1 MASRRC
7 SRSARAWQAA
17 AARLVLRVALF
28 CTVAADAPAGVRN
41 EREQYSRLR
50 FAAGTFGARHPLAE
64 VAAQTWRRFV
74 PAWLVTTAVD
84 VSNATLLPVPPW
96 PHASHDTWWAVPSQ
110 VLGDQRNGIA
120 ARLGNASGQTYDW
133 VLYGDDDTVY
143 LMDNALEM
151 LRGLDA
157 ATPYF
162 LSDALSMESCGDAH
176 KNGDHFCALPGTA
189 ESTSTRGDGSTCV
202 MHPAKAPCLRS
213 LFGENGTACSTK
225 RSKVWGGA
233 GYVLSR
239 GMMHS
244 IPPELWHSFEVQH
257 GQSDSLAT
265 QMVWAA
271 GFAPTNPSWVP
282 HSAVHDDSQPN
293 ARTVVDGTP
302 MCRFARDD
310 GFHDV
315 WNAARSVIAGEPCS
329 GLCQVRTAAAACA
342 RPRVLTSRCATRS
355 TCCSTAWVCTSALP
369 RRTPTRRRCRRCWTT
384 SGRCMRTTSLPRH
397 CFGRSRS
404 LAKQRYDATRPS

>member
-7 SRSARAWQAA
+7 SRSARVWQAA

-28 CTVAADAPAGVRN
+28 CSVAANAPAGVRE
-41 EREQYSRLR
+41 ERERYARLR
-50 FAAGTFGARHPLAE
+50 FAAGTFEARHPLAD

-74 PAWLVTTAVD
+74 PAWLVTTAVN
-84 VSNATLLPVPPW
+84 VSNATLLPEPRW
-96 PHASHDTWWAVPSQ
+96 PHSSHDTWWAVPSQ
-110 VLGDQRNGIA
+110 VLGDQRNGVAIL
-120 ARLGNASGQTYDW
+120 LGNATGQAYDW
-133 VLYGDDDTVY
+133 VLYGDDDTLY

-162 LSDALSMESCGDAH
+162 LSDALSMDRCVDVH
-176 KNGDHFCALPGTA
+176 KNSDQFCALPGTA
-189 ESTSTRGDGSTCV
+189 ESTGTRWEDRTCV
-202 MHPAKAPCLRS
+202 MHPATAPCLRE
-213 LFGENGTACSTK
+213 LFEANGTSCATQ

-233 GYVLSR
+233 GYVFSR
-239 GMMHS
+239 GMVHNITS
-244 IPPELWHSFEVQH
+244 ELWHSFEVQH
-257 GQSDSLAT
+257 GESDSLAT

-282 HSAVHDDSQPN
+282 HSAVHNDSLPN

-302 MCRFARDD
+302 LCRFGRDG

-329 GLCQVRTAAAACA
+329 GHCQVRSAAAC
-342 RPRVLTSRCATRS
+342 SMH
-355 TCCSTAWVCTSALP
+355 TSAPSDVPLWSTQHLLFNRVGIHLGAGKAHTDP
-369 RRTPTRRRCRRCWTT
+369 AQLRALVEDVRQMYADYEVAKAVLRT
-384 SGRCMRTTSLPRH
+384 
-397 CFGRSRS
+397 
-404 LAKQRYDATRPS
+404 LAKLGNASRPS